1 MDGRRRIIYA
11 IHAIRLLKMINSDS
25 NYMNLRF
32 GMGAIN
38 SIE

>member
-1 MDGRRRIIYA
+1 MDGLQHIYYA
-11 IHAIRLLKMINSDS
+11 IHAISLLKMINSDI

-32 GMGAIN
+32 GMGAVK